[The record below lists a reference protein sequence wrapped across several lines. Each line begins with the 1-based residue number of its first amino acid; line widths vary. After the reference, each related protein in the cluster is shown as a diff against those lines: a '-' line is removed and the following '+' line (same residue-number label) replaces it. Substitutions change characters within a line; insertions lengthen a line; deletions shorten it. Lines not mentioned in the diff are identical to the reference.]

1 MKLWGMMPSTAL
13 MVTIIVILSINIS
26 VLVLIFALRRNNF
39 DRPRIPKSIGSLI
52 PWVAWSK
59 VATDFRGMSR
69 MTDSE
74 QRDYLMQRSHKYT
87 FGLSLCP
94 DGEERWLLD
103 YDRRYLKEEDH
114 ELHEIRGI
122 VD

>member
-1 MKLWGMMPSTAL
+1 
-13 MVTIIVILSINIS
+13 MVIVIVFLSMDIS
-26 VLVLIFALRRNNF
+26 VLVLVFALRRVFRN
-39 DRPRIPKSIGSLI
+39 PLLI
-52 PWVAWSK
+52 PRVARSRI
-59 VATDFRGMSR
+59 APDFRGMSR

-114 ELHEIRGI
+114 ELDEIRGI
-122 VD
+122 IG